1 MELILIISV
10 YLVVAILTFIG
21 FLKVETIRNEHAY
34 CSAIGLAILCP
45 VAAPIIAI
53 LLLGKYMAKLHDKA
67 IDKRQEKEH
76 EIVKKRNIIINNV
89 YDDIIKDIERKKR

>member
-10 YLVVAILTFIG
+10 YLVVAILTSIG
-21 FLKVETIRNEHAY
+21 YLKIDTTRDEDAY
-34 CSAIGLAILCP
+34 CIAYICAILCP
-45 VAAPIIAI
+45 VAAPVIAI

-67 IDKRQEKEH
+67 IDKRQEKEYKA
-76 EIVKKRNIIINNV
+76 VKKRDIIINSV